1 MNKNILNKY
10 VQDYISKNLSTDVIE
25 IILKKQLF
33 PKITNKEIA
42 EQISAKAK
50 SKKKL
55 PTYFKTPNIYFP
67 NKLNIEQ
74 TSSEKTAEFKSKIVT
89 GDTMIDATGG
99 FGVDSL
105 YFSKEFKKTVY
116 IEENIELFEIVK
128 ANSNKL
134 GLNNI
139 KHLNENGID
148 YAKKTDAEIDL
159 LYIDPSRRNKENKKV
174 HFLSDCTPLI
184 DYDLIESLQNFK
196 TILIKCSPII
206 DLKKTINDL
215 KVVSKIY
222 IVGINN
228 EVKEVLFSLNKKC
241 NNDIKIKCIDLTNK
255 ESDFEFCI
263 NEIDN
268 KQNNDNSDVLKYLY
282 EPNSMILKSGAFSLI
297 CDRFD
302 VKKLNTNSHLYTSK
316 ELIDFPGRVF
326 EVNSVVNYSK
336 RNLKDLNIYKA
347 NITTRNFPIDVKDIR
362 KKSKILDGGED
373 YLFFTKNHLDKQI
386 IIKTKK
392 TTKKSEV

>member
-1 MNKNILNKY
+1 MNKNILDKN
-10 VQDYISKNLSTDVIE
+10 VQDYISKNLFADVFE
-25 IILKKQLF
+25 IILKKQIF
-33 PKITNKEIA
+33 PKVTNKEIA

-67 NKLNIEQ
+67 NKVNIEQ
-74 TSSEKTAEFKSKIVT
+74 TSSEKTAEFKSKIVS

-99 FGVDSL
+99 FGVDSM
-105 YFSKEFKKTVY
+105 YFSKVFKKTVY
-116 IEENIELFEIVK
+116 IEKNKGLFEIVK
-128 ANSNKL
+128 VNSKVL
-134 GLNNI
+134 DLNI
-139 KHLNENGID
+139 KHLNDDGIE
-148 YAKKTDAEIDL
+148 YAKKLDTGIDL
-159 LYIDPSRRNKENKKV
+159 LYVDPSRRNKENKKV

-241 NNDIKIKCIDLTNK
+241 NNDIKIKCIDLSNK
-255 ESDFEFCI
+255 ESDFEFSI
-263 NEIDN
+263 NDINN
-268 KQNNDNSDVLKYLY
+268 KKNNDNYEVLNYLY

-297 CDRFD
+297 CDRYNL
-302 VKKLNTNSHLYTSK
+302 KKLNKNSHLYTSK
-316 ELIDFPGRVF
+316 KLIDFPGRSFKVD
-326 EVNSVVNYSK
+326 SILKYSK
-336 RNLKDLNIYKA
+336 RNLKNLNISKA
-347 NITTRNFPIDVKDIR
+347 NITTRNFPMNVKDIR
-362 KKSKILDGGED
+362 TESKISDGGDD
-373 YLFFTKNHLDKQI
+373 YLFFTTNHINEQI
-386 IIKTKK
+386 IIKTNKLTNKK
-392 TTKKSEV
+392 

>member
-1 MNKNILNKY
+1 LNKNIFDKS
-10 VQDYISKNLSTDVIE
+10 VQDYISKNLSTDVFKV
-25 IILKKQLF
+25 ILKKQIF
-33 PKITNKEIA
+33 PKVTNKEIA

-55 PTYFKTPNIYFP
+55 PTYFNTPNIYFP
-67 NKLNIEQ
+67 NKVNIEQ

-89 GDTMIDATGG
+89 GNTMIDATGG
-99 FGVDSL
+99 FGVDSM

-116 IEENIELFEIVK
+116 IEENKELFEIVK
-128 ANSNKL
+128 VNSNKL

-139 KHLNENGID
+139 KHLNDDGIE
-148 YAKKTDAEIDL
+148 YVKKIDTVIDL

-228 EVKEVLFSLNKKC
+228 EVKEVLFKLNKQS
-241 NNDIKIKCIDLTNK
+241 NNDIKIKCIDLSNRDL
-255 ESDFEFCI
+255 DFEFNI

-268 KQNNDNSDVLKYLY
+268 KKNNGNSEVLKYLY
-282 EPNSMILKSGAFSLI
+282 EPNSMILKSGAFGLI
-297 CDRFD
+297 CDRYD
-302 VKKLNTNSHLYTSK
+302 VKKLNSNSHLYTSK

-326 EVNSVVNYSK
+326 SVESVVKYSK
-336 RNLKDLNIYKA
+336 RNLKNLNISKA

-362 KKSKILDGGED
+362 KKSKILDGGD
-373 YLFFTKNHLDKQI
+373 HYLFFTTNHLNEQI

-392 TTKKSEV
+392 PH

>member
-1 MNKNILNKY
+1 MNKNIFNKS
-10 VQDYISKNLSTDVIE
+10 VQDYISKNLSTDVFKV
-25 IILKKQLF
+25 ILKKQIF
-33 PKITNKEIA
+33 PKVTNKEIA

-55 PTYFKTPNIYFP
+55 PTYFNTPNIYFP
-67 NKLNIEQ
+67 NKVNIEQ

-89 GDTMIDATGG
+89 GNTMIDATGG
-99 FGVDSL
+99 FGVDSM
-105 YFSKEFKKTVY
+105 YFSKGFKKTIY
-116 IEENIELFEIVK
+116 IEENKELFEIVK
-128 ANSNKL
+128 VNSNKL

-139 KHLNENGID
+139 KHLNDDGIE
-148 YAKKTDAEIDL
+148 YVKKIDTVIDL

-174 HFLSDCTPLI
+174 HFLNDCSPVI

-228 EVKEVLFSLNKKC
+228 EVKEVLFKLNKQS
-241 NNDIKIKCIDLTNK
+241 NNDIKIKCIDLSNR
-255 ESDFEFCI
+255 ESDFEFSI

-268 KQNNDNSDVLKYLY
+268 KQNNYNSEVLNYLY
-282 EPNSMILKSGAFSLI
+282 EPNSMILKSGAFGLI
-297 CDRFD
+297 CYRYD

-326 EVNSVVNYSK
+326 TVNSVVNYSK
-336 RNLKDLNIYKA
+336 RNLKDLNISKA

-373 YLFFTKNHLDKQI
+373 YLFFTTNHTNEQI

-392 TTKKSEV
+392 PH

>member
-1 MNKNILNKY
+1 MNKNIFDKN
-10 VQDYISKNLSTDVIE
+10 VQDYISKNLSADVFE
-25 IILKKQLF
+25 IILKKQIF
-33 PKITNKEIA
+33 PKVSNKEIA
-42 EQISAKAK
+42 EQISAKVK

-55 PTYFKTPNIYFP
+55 PTYFNTPNIYFP
-67 NKLNIEQ
+67 NKVNIEQ
-74 TSSEKTAEFKSKIVT
+74 TSSEKTAEFKSKIVA
-89 GDTMIDATGG
+89 GNSMIDATGG
-99 FGVDSL
+99 FGVDSM

-116 IEENIELFEIVK
+116 IEKNKELFEIVK
-128 ANSNKL
+128 ANSKEL

-139 KHLNENGID
+139 EHLNEDGIE
-148 YAKKTDAEIDL
+148 YAKKLDAVIDL

-174 HFLSDCTPLI
+174 HLLSDCTPLI

-228 EVKEVLFSLNKKC
+228 EVKEVLFSLNKQS
-241 NNDIKIKCIDLTNK
+241 NNDIKIKCIELSNR
-255 ESDFEFCI
+255 ELDFEFNI
-263 NEIDN
+263 NHIDN
-268 KQNNDNSDVLKYLY
+268 KKNGDNSEVLNYLY

-297 CDRFD
+297 CDRYD

-326 EVNSVVNYSK
+326 EVESVVNYSK
-336 RNLKDLNIYKA
+336 RKLKDLNISKA

-362 KKSKILDGGED
+362 RKSKILDGGD
-373 YLFFTKNHLDKQI
+373 NYLFFTTNYLNKQI

-392 TTKKSEV
+392 PH

>member
-1 MNKNILNKY
+1 MNKNILDKN
-10 VQDYISKNLSTDVIE
+10 VQDYISKNLSANVFE
-25 IILKKQLF
+25 IILKKQIF
-33 PKITNKEIA
+33 PKVSNKEIA

-55 PTYFKTPNIYFP
+55 PTYFNKPNIYFP
-67 NKLNIEQ
+67 NKVNIEQ
-74 TSSEKTAEFKSKIVT
+74 TSSEKTAEFKSKIVS
-89 GDTMIDATGG
+89 GNSMIDATGG
-99 FGVDSL
+99 FGVDSM
-105 YFSKEFKKTVY
+105 YFSREFKKTIY
-116 IEENIELFEIVK
+116 IEENKDLFEIVK
-128 ANSNKL
+128 ANSKEL

-139 KHLNENGID
+139 EHLNDDGIE
-148 YAKKTDAEIDL
+148 YAKKLDTEIDL

-184 DYDLIESLQNFK
+184 DDDLIESLQNFK

-215 KVVSKIY
+215 KVVSKVY

-228 EVKEVLFSLNKKC
+228 EVKEVLFKLNKQS
-241 NNDIKIKCIDLTNK
+241 NNDIKIKCIELTNR
-255 ESDFEFCI
+255 ELDFEFSI
-263 NEIDN
+263 DVIDN
-268 KQNNDNSDVLKYLY
+268 KKNDDNSKVLNYLY

-297 CDRFD
+297 CDRYD

-316 ELIDFPGRVF
+316 KLIDFPGRAFKV
-326 EVNSVVNYSK
+326 ESVVNFSK
-336 RNLKDLNIYKA
+336 RSLKDLNISKA
-347 NITTRNFPIDVKDIR
+347 NITTRNFPMDVKDLR

-373 YLFFTKNHLDKQI
+373 YLFFTTNYLNEQI

-392 TTKKSEV
+392 PH

>member
-1 MNKNILNKY
+1 MNKNIFNKS
-10 VQDYISKNLSTDVIE
+10 VQDYITKNLSTDVFKV
-25 IILKKQLF
+25 ILKKQIF
-33 PKITNKEIA
+33 PKVTNKEIA

-67 NKLNIEQ
+67 NKVNIEQ

-89 GDTMIDATGG
+89 GNTMIDATGG
-99 FGVDSL
+99 FGVDSM
-105 YFSKEFKKTVY
+105 YFSKGFKKTIY
-116 IEENIELFEIVK
+116 IEENKELFEIVK
-128 ANSNKL
+128 ANSKEL

-139 KHLNENGID
+139 KHLNDDGIE
-148 YAKKTDAEIDL
+148 YAKKLDTGIDL

-196 TILIKCSPII
+196 SILIKCSPII

-222 IVGINN
+222 LVGINN
-228 EVKEVLFSLNKKC
+228 EVKEVLFKLNKQS
-241 NNDIKIKCIDLTNK
+241 NNDIKIKCIDLSNR
-255 ESDFEFCI
+255 ESDFEFSI

-268 KQNNDNSDVLKYLY
+268 KQNNYNSEVLNYLY

-297 CDRFD
+297 CDRYD
-302 VKKLNTNSHLYTSK
+302 VKKLNSNSHLYTSK

-326 EVNSVVNYSK
+326 SVESVVKYSK
-336 RNLKDLNIYKA
+336 RNLKDLNISKA
-347 NITTRNFPIDVKDIR
+347 NITNRNFPIDVKDIR
-362 KKSKILDGGED
+362 KKSKILDGGD
-373 YLFFTKNHLDKQI
+373 NYLFFTTNHLNEQI

-392 TTKKSEV
+392 PH

>member
-1 MNKNILNKY
+1 MNKNIFNKS
-10 VQDYISKNLSTDVIE
+10 VQDYITKNLSTDVFKV
-25 IILKKQLF
+25 ILKKQIF
-33 PKITNKEIA
+33 PKVTNKEIA

-55 PTYFKTPNIYFP
+55 PTYFNTPNIYFP
-67 NKLNIEQ
+67 NKVNIEQ
-74 TSSEKTAEFKSKIVT
+74 NSSEKTAEFKSKIVT
-89 GDTMIDATGG
+89 GNTMIDATGG
-99 FGVDSL
+99 FGVDSM

-116 IEENIELFEIVK
+116 IEENKELFEIVK
-128 ANSNKL
+128 VNSNKL

-139 KHLNENGID
+139 KHLNDDGIE
-148 YAKKTDAEIDL
+148 YVKKIDTVIDL

-228 EVKEVLFSLNKKC
+228 EVKEVLFKLNKQS
-241 NNDIKIKCIDLTNK
+241 NNDIKIKCIDLSNRDL
-255 ESDFEFCI
+255 DFEFNI

-268 KQNNDNSDVLKYLY
+268 KKNNDNSEVLNYLY
-282 EPNSMILKSGAFSLI
+282 EPNSMILKSGAFGLI
-297 CDRFD
+297 CDRYD

-326 EVNSVVNYSK
+326 TVNSVVNYSK
-336 RNLKDLNIYKA
+336 RNLKDLNISKA

-362 KKSKILDGGED
+362 KKSEILDGGED
-373 YLFFTKNHLDKQI
+373 YLFFTKNHTNEQI

-392 TTKKSEV
+392 PH

>member
-1 MNKNILNKY
+1 MNKNIFDKN
-10 VQDYISKNLSTDVIE
+10 VQDYISKNLFGDVFE
-25 IILKKQLF
+25 IILNKQIF
-33 PKITNKEIA
+33 PKVTNKEIA
-42 EQISAKAK
+42 EQISAKVK

-55 PTYFKTPNIYFP
+55 PTYFNTPNIYFP
-67 NKLNIEQ
+67 NKINIEQ

-99 FGVDSL
+99 FGVDSM

-116 IEENIELFEIVK
+116 IEENKELFEIVK

-139 KHLNENGID
+139 KHLNDDGIE
-148 YAKKTDAEIDL
+148 YVKKINTEIDL

-184 DYDLIESLQNFK
+184 DYDLIKSLQNFK

-215 KVVSKIY
+215 IVVSEIY

-228 EVKEVLFSLNKKC
+228 EVKEVLFSLNKQS
-241 NNDIKIKCIDLTNK
+241 NNDIKIKCIDLSNR
-255 ESDFEFCI
+255 ELDFEFNI
-263 NEIDN
+263 NDINN
-268 KQNNDNSDVLKYLY
+268 KKNNDNSKVLNYLY

-297 CDRFD
+297 CDRYD

-316 ELIDFPGRVF
+316 KLIDFPGRVF
-326 EVNSVVNYSK
+326 KVVSVVNYSK
-336 RNLKDLNIYKA
+336 RNLKDLNVYKA

-373 YLFFTKNHLDKQI
+373 YLFFTTNHVEEQI

-392 TTKKSEV
+392 PH

>member
-1 MNKNILNKY
+1 MNKNILDKS
-10 VQDYISKNLSTDVIE
+10 VQDYISKNLSADVFE
-25 IILKKQLF
+25 IILKKQIF
-33 PKITNKEIA
+33 PKVSNKEIA

-55 PTYFKTPNIYFP
+55 PTYFNTPNIYFP
-67 NKLNIEQ
+67 NKVNIEQ

-89 GDTMIDATGG
+89 GNTMIDATGG

-105 YFSKEFKKTVY
+105 YFSKEFKKTIY
-116 IEENIELFEIVK
+116 IEENKELFEIVK

-139 KHLNENGID
+139 KHLNDDGIE
-148 YAKKTDAEIDL
+148 YTKNINTEIDL

-184 DYDLIESLQNFK
+184 DYNLIKSLQNFK

-206 DLKKTINDL
+206 DLKKTIKDL
-215 KVVSKIY
+215 KVVSEIY

-228 EVKEVLFSLNKKC
+228 EVKEVLFSLNKQS
-241 NNDIKIKCIDLTNK
+241 NNDIKIKCIDLINRDL
-255 ESDFEFCI
+255 DFEFNI
-263 NEIDN
+263 NDIDN
-268 KQNNDNSDVLKYLY
+268 KKNDDNSEVLNYLY
-282 EPNSMILKSGAFSLI
+282 EPNSMILKSGAFGLI
-297 CDRFD
+297 CDRYD
-302 VKKLNTNSHLYTSK
+302 VKKLNTNSHLYTCK
-316 ELIDFPGRVF
+316 KLIDFPGRVF
-326 EVNSVVNYSK
+326 EVDSVVNYSK
-336 RNLKDLNIYKA
+336 RNLKDLNISKA
-347 NITTRNFPIDVKDIR
+347 NITTRNFPMDVKDIR

-373 YLFFTKNHLDKQI
+373 YLFFTTNHVDKQI

-392 TTKKSEV
+392 PH

>member
-1 MNKNILNKY
+1 MNKNILDKS
-10 VQDYISKNLSTDVIE
+10 VQDYISKNLSADVFE
-25 IILKKQLF
+25 IILKKQIF
-33 PKITNKEIA
+33 PKVTNKEIA
-42 EQISAKAK
+42 EQISAKVK

-55 PTYFKTPNIYFP
+55 PTYFKTPSIYFP
-67 NKLNIEQ
+67 NKVNIEQ

-89 GDTMIDATGG
+89 GNTMIDATGG
-99 FGVDSL
+99 FGVDSM
-105 YFSKEFKKTVY
+105 YFSKEFKKTIY
-116 IEENIELFEIVK
+116 IEENKELFEIVK
-128 ANSNKL
+128 VNSKEL

-139 KHLNENGID
+139 KHLNDDGID
-148 YAKKTDAEIDL
+148 YAKKLDTAIDL

-184 DYDLIESLQNFK
+184 DYDLIKSLQNFK
-196 TILIKCSPII
+196 SILIKCSPII

-215 KVVSKIY
+215 IVVSEIY

-241 NNDIKIKCIDLTNK
+241 NNDIKIKCIDLSNR
-255 ESDFEFCI
+255 ELDFEFCI

-268 KQNNDNSDVLKYLY
+268 KKNNDNSEVLNYLY

-297 CDRFD
+297 CDRYD
-302 VKKLNTNSHLYTSK
+302 VKKLNSNSHLYTSK

-326 EVNSVVNYSK
+326 SVESVVKYNK
-336 RNLKDLNIYKA
+336 RNLKDLNISKA

-362 KKSKILDGGED
+362 KKSKILDGGKD
-373 YLFFTKNHLDKQI
+373 YLFFTTNYINEQI

-392 TTKKSEV
+392 PH

>member
-1 MNKNILNKY
+1 MNKNIFDKS
-10 VQDYISKNLSTDVIE
+10 VQDYISKNLSTDVFKV
-25 IILKKQLF
+25 ILKKQIF
-33 PKITNKEIA
+33 PKVTNKEIA

-55 PTYFKTPNIYFP
+55 PTYFNTPNIYFP
-67 NKLNIEQ
+67 NKVNIEQ

-89 GDTMIDATGG
+89 GNTMIDATGG
-99 FGVDSL
+99 FGVDSM

-116 IEENIELFEIVK
+116 IEENKELFEIVK
-128 ANSNKL
+128 VNSNKL

-139 KHLNENGID
+139 KHLNDDGIE
-148 YAKKTDAEIDL
+148 YVKKIDTVIDL

-228 EVKEVLFSLNKKC
+228 EVKEVLFKLNKQS
-241 NNDIKIKCIDLTNK
+241 NNDIKIKCIDLSNRDL
-255 ESDFEFCI
+255 DFEFNI

-268 KQNNDNSDVLKYLY
+268 KKNNDNSEVLNYLY
-282 EPNSMILKSGAFSLI
+282 EPNSMILKSGAFGLI
-297 CDRFD
+297 CYRYD

-326 EVNSVVNYSK
+326 TVNSVVNYSK
-336 RNLKDLNIYKA
+336 RNLKDLNISKA

-373 YLFFTKNHLDKQI
+373 YLFFTTNHTNEQI

-392 TTKKSEV
+392 PH

>member
-1 MNKNILNKY
+1 MNKNIFDKS
-10 VQDYISKNLSTDVIE
+10 VQDYISKNLSTDVFKV
-25 IILKKQLF
+25 ILKKQIF
-33 PKITNKEIA
+33 PKVTNKEIA

-55 PTYFKTPNIYFP
+55 PTYFNTPNIYFP
-67 NKLNIEQ
+67 NKVNIEQ

-89 GDTMIDATGG
+89 GNTMIDATGG
-99 FGVDSL
+99 FGVDSM

-116 IEENIELFEIVK
+116 IEENKELFEIVK
-128 ANSNKL
+128 VNSNKL

-139 KHLNENGID
+139 KHLNDDGIE
-148 YAKKTDAEIDL
+148 YVKKIDTVIDL
-159 LYIDPSRRNKENKKV
+159 LYIDPSRRNEENKKV

-228 EVKEVLFSLNKKC
+228 EVKEVLFKLNKQS
-241 NNDIKIKCIDLTNK
+241 NNDIKIKCIDLSNRDL
-255 ESDFEFCI
+255 DFEFNI

-268 KQNNDNSDVLKYLY
+268 KKNNDNSEVLNYLY
-282 EPNSMILKSGAFSLI
+282 EPNSMILKSGAFGLI
-297 CDRFD
+297 CDRYD

-326 EVNSVVNYSK
+326 TVNSVVNYSK
-336 RNLKDLNIYKA
+336 RNLKDLNISKA

-373 YLFFTKNHLDKQI
+373 YLFFTTNHTNEQI

-392 TTKKSEV
+392 PH

>member
-1 MNKNILNKY
+1 MNKNIFDKS
-10 VQDYISKNLSTDVIE
+10 VQDYISKNLSTDVFKV
-25 IILKKQLF
+25 ILKKQIF
-33 PKITNKEIA
+33 PKVTNKEIA

-55 PTYFKTPNIYFP
+55 PTYFYTPNIYFP
-67 NKLNIEQ
+67 NKVNIEQ

-89 GDTMIDATGG
+89 GNTMIDATGG
-99 FGVDSL
+99 FGVDSM

-116 IEENIELFEIVK
+116 IEENKELFEIVK
-128 ANSNKL
+128 VNSNKL

-139 KHLNENGID
+139 KHLNDDGIE
-148 YAKKTDAEIDL
+148 YVKKIDTVIDL

-228 EVKEVLFSLNKKC
+228 EVKEVLFKLNKQS
-241 NNDIKIKCIDLTNK
+241 NNDIKIKCIDLSNRDL
-255 ESDFEFCI
+255 DFEFNI

-268 KQNNDNSDVLKYLY
+268 KKNNDNSEVLNYLY
-282 EPNSMILKSGAFSLI
+282 EPNSMILKSGAFGLI
-297 CDRFD
+297 CDRYD

-326 EVNSVVNYSK
+326 TVNSVVNYSK
-336 RNLKDLNIYKA
+336 RNLKDLNISKA

-373 YLFFTKNHLDKQI
+373 YLFFTTNHTNEQI

-392 TTKKSEV
+392 TH

>member
-1 MNKNILNKY
+1 MNKNIFDKS
-10 VQDYISKNLSTDVIE
+10 VQDYISKNLSTDVFKV
-25 IILKKQLF
+25 ILKKQIF
-33 PKITNKEIA
+33 PKVTNKEIA

-67 NKLNIEQ
+67 NKVNIEQ

-89 GDTMIDATGG
+89 GNTMIDATGG
-99 FGVDSL
+99 FGVDSM

-116 IEENIELFEIVK
+116 IEENKELFEIVK
-128 ANSNKL
+128 ANSKVL
-134 GLNNI
+134 GLNI
-139 KHLNENGID
+139 EYLNEDGIE
-148 YAKKTDAEIDL
+148 YVKKIDTGIDL

-174 HFLSDCTPLI
+174 HFLSDCSPLI

-206 DLKKTINDL
+206 DLKKTIIDL

-228 EVKEVLFSLNKKC
+228 EVKEVLFKFNKQS
-241 NNDIKIKCIDLTNK
+241 NNDIKIKCIDLSNRDL
-255 ESDFEFCI
+255 DFEFNI
-263 NEIDN
+263 NDIDN
-268 KQNNDNSDVLKYLY
+268 KKNDDNSKVLNYLY
-282 EPNSMILKSGAFSLI
+282 EPNSMILKSGAFGLI
-297 CDRFD
+297 CDRYD

-326 EVNSVVNYSK
+326 TVNSVVNYSK
-336 RNLKDLNIYKA
+336 RNLKDLNISKA

-373 YLFFTKNHLDKQI
+373 YLFFTTNHVNDQI

-392 TTKKSEV
+392 TH

>member
-1 MNKNILNKY
+1 MNKNIFNKS
-10 VQDYISKNLSTDVIE
+10 VQDYISKNLSTDVFKV
-25 IILKKQLF
+25 ILKKQIF
-33 PKITNKEIA
+33 PKVTNKEIA

-55 PTYFKTPNIYFP
+55 PTYFNTPNIYFP
-67 NKLNIEQ
+67 NKVNIEQ

-89 GDTMIDATGG
+89 GNTMIDATGG
-99 FGVDSL
+99 FGVDSM

-116 IEENIELFEIVK
+116 IEENKELFEIVK
-128 ANSNKL
+128 VNSNKL

-139 KHLNENGID
+139 KHLNDDGIE
-148 YAKKTDAEIDL
+148 YVKKIDTVIDL

-228 EVKEVLFSLNKKC
+228 EVKEVLFKLNKQS
-241 NNDIKIKCIDLTNK
+241 NNDIKIKCIDLSNRDL
-255 ESDFEFCI
+255 DFEFNI

-268 KQNNDNSDVLKYLY
+268 KKNNDNSEVLNYLY
-282 EPNSMILKSGAFSLI
+282 EPNSMILKSGAFGLI
-297 CDRFD
+297 CDRYD

-326 EVNSVVNYSK
+326 TVNSVVNYSK
-336 RNLKDLNIYKA
+336 RNLKDLNISKA

-373 YLFFTKNHLDKQI
+373 YLFFTTNHTNEQI

-392 TTKKSEV
+392 PH

>member
-1 MNKNILNKY
+1 MNKNIFDKS
-10 VQDYISKNLSTDVIE
+10 VQDYISKNLSTDVFKV
-25 IILKKQLF
+25 ILKKQIF
-33 PKITNKEIA
+33 PKVTNKEIA

-55 PTYFKTPNIYFP
+55 PTYFNTPNIYFP
-67 NKLNIEQ
+67 NKVNIEQ

-89 GDTMIDATGG
+89 GNTMIDATGG
-99 FGVDSL
+99 FGVDSM

-116 IEENIELFEIVK
+116 IEENKELFEIVK
-128 ANSNKL
+128 VNSNKL

-139 KHLNENGID
+139 KHLNDDGIE
-148 YAKKTDAEIDL
+148 YVKKIDTVIDL

-228 EVKEVLFSLNKKC
+228 EVKEVLFKLNKQS
-241 NNDIKIKCIDLTNK
+241 NNDIKIKCIDLSNRDL
-255 ESDFEFCI
+255 DFEFNI

-268 KQNNDNSDVLKYLY
+268 KKNNDNSEVLNYLY
-282 EPNSMILKSGAFSLI
+282 EPNSMILKSGAFGLI
-297 CDRFD
+297 CDRYD

-326 EVNSVVNYSK
+326 TVNSVVNYSK
-336 RNLKDLNIYKA
+336 RNLKDLNISKA

-362 KKSKILDGGED
+362 KKSKILDGGD
-373 YLFFTKNHLDKQI
+373 NYLFFTVNHLNEQI

-392 TTKKSEV
+392 PH

>member
-1 MNKNILNKY
+1 MNKNIFDKN
-10 VQDYISKNLSTDVIE
+10 VQDYISKNLSADVFE
-25 IILKKQLF
+25 IILKKQIF
-33 PKITNKEIA
+33 PKVSNKEIA
-42 EQISAKAK
+42 EQISAKVK

-55 PTYFKTPNIYFP
+55 PTYFNTPNIYFP
-67 NKLNIEQ
+67 NKVNIEQ
-74 TSSEKTAEFKSKIVT
+74 TSSEKTAEFKSKIVA
-89 GDTMIDATGG
+89 GNSMIDATGG
-99 FGVDSL
+99 FGVDSM

-116 IEENIELFEIVK
+116 IEKNKELFEIVK
-128 ANSNKL
+128 ANSKEL

-139 KHLNENGID
+139 EHLNEDGIE
-148 YAKKTDAEIDL
+148 YAKKLDAVIDL

-174 HFLSDCTPLI
+174 HLLSDCTPLI

-241 NNDIKIKCIDLTNK
+241 NNDIKIKCIDLNNR
-255 ESDFEFCI
+255 ELDFKFNI
-263 NEIDN
+263 KEIDN
-268 KQNNDNSDVLKYLY
+268 KEKDDNSKVLNYLY
-282 EPNSMILKSGAFSLI
+282 EPNSMILKSGAFHLI
-297 CDRFD
+297 CDRYD

-326 EVNSVVNYSK
+326 EVESVVNYSK
-336 RNLKDLNIYKA
+336 RKLKDLNISKA

-373 YLFFTKNHLDKQI
+373 YLFFTTNHLNEQI

-392 TTKKSEV
+392 PH

>member
-1 MNKNILNKY
+1 MNKNIFDKN
-10 VQDYISKNLSTDVIE
+10 VQDYISKNLSTDVFE
-25 IILKKQLF
+25 IILKKQIF
-33 PKITNKEIA
+33 SKVTNKEIA

-55 PTYFKTPNIYFP
+55 PTYFNTPNIYFP
-67 NKLNIEQ
+67 NKVNIEQ
-74 TSSEKTAEFKSKIVT
+74 TSSKKTAEFKSKIVT
-89 GDTMIDATGG
+89 GNTMIDATGG
-99 FGVDSL
+99 FGVDSM
-105 YFSKEFKKTVY
+105 YFSKEFKKIIY
-116 IEENIELFEIVK
+116 IEENKELFEIVK
-128 ANSNKL
+128 ANSKEL

-139 KHLNENGID
+139 EHLNDDGIE
-148 YAKKTDAEIDL
+148 YVKKTNTEIDL

-174 HFLSDCTPLI
+174 HFLSDCSPLI

-228 EVKEVLFSLNKKC
+228 EVKEVLFSLNKQS
-241 NNDIKIKCIDLTNK
+241 NNDIKIKCIELSNR
-255 ESDFEFCI
+255 ELDFEFNI
-263 NEIDN
+263 NHIDN
-268 KQNNDNSDVLKYLY
+268 KKNGDNSEVLNYLY

-297 CDRFD
+297 CDRYD

-326 EVNSVVNYSK
+326 EVESVVNYSK
-336 RNLKDLNIYKA
+336 RNLKDLNISKA

-362 KKSKILDGGED
+362 RKSKILDGGD
-373 YLFFTKNHLDKQI
+373 NYLFFTTNYLNKQI

-392 TTKKSEV
+392 PH

>member
-1 MNKNILNKY
+1 LNKNIFDKS
-10 VQDYISKNLSTDVIE
+10 VQDYISKNLSTDVFKV
-25 IILKKQLF
+25 ILKKQIF
-33 PKITNKEIA
+33 PKVTNKEIA

-55 PTYFKTPNIYFP
+55 PTYFNTPNIYFP
-67 NKLNIEQ
+67 NKVNIEQ

-89 GDTMIDATGG
+89 GNTMIDATGG
-99 FGVDSL
+99 FGVDSM

-116 IEENIELFEIVK
+116 IEENKELFEIVK
-128 ANSNKL
+128 VNSNKL

-139 KHLNENGID
+139 KHLNDDGIE
-148 YAKKTDAEIDL
+148 YVKKIDTVIDL

-184 DYDLIESLQNFK
+184 DYDSIKSLQNFK

-228 EVKEVLFSLNKKC
+228 EVKEVLFKLNKQS
-241 NNDIKIKCIDLTNK
+241 NNDIKIKCIDLSNRDL
-255 ESDFEFCI
+255 DFEFNI

-268 KQNNDNSDVLKYLY
+268 KKNNDNSEVLNYLY
-282 EPNSMILKSGAFSLI
+282 EPNSMILKSGAFGLI
-297 CDRFD
+297 CDRYD

-326 EVNSVVNYSK
+326 TVNSVVNYSK
-336 RNLKDLNIYKA
+336 RNLKDLNISKA

-373 YLFFTKNHLDKQI
+373 YLFFTTNHTNEQI

-392 TTKKSEV
+392 PH

>member
-1 MNKNILNKY
+1 MNKNIFNKS
-10 VQDYISKNLSTDVIE
+10 VQDYITKNLSTDVFKV
-25 IILKKQLF
+25 ILKKQIF
-33 PKITNKEIA
+33 PKVTNKEIA

-55 PTYFKTPNIYFP
+55 PTYFNTPNIYFP
-67 NKLNIEQ
+67 NKVNIEQ

-89 GDTMIDATGG
+89 GNTMIDATGG
-99 FGVDSL
+99 FGVDSM

-116 IEENIELFEIVK
+116 IEENKELFEIVK
-128 ANSNKL
+128 ANSKEL

-139 KHLNENGID
+139 KHLNDDGIE
-148 YAKKTDAEIDL
+148 YVKKIDTVIDL

-174 HFLSDCTPLI
+174 NFLSDCTPLI

-196 TILIKCSPII
+196 SILIKCSPII

-228 EVKEVLFSLNKKC
+228 EVKEVLFKLNKQS
-241 NNDIKIKCIDLTNK
+241 NNDIKIKCIDLSNR
-255 ESDFEFCI
+255 ELDIEFNI

-268 KQNNDNSDVLKYLY
+268 KKNDDNSKVLNYLY
-282 EPNSMILKSGAFSLI
+282 EPNSMILKSGAFGLI
-297 CDRFD
+297 CDRYD
-302 VKKLNTNSHLYTSK
+302 VKKLNSNSHLYTSK

-326 EVNSVVNYSK
+326 TVNSVVNYSK
-336 RNLKDLNIYKA
+336 RNLKDLNISKA
-347 NITTRNFPIDVKDIR
+347 NITTRNFPINVKDIR
-362 KKSKILDGGED
+362 NKSKILDGGDD
-373 YLFFTKNHLDKQI
+373 YLFFTTNHLNEQI

-392 TTKKSEV
+392 PH

>member
-1 MNKNILNKY
+1 MNKNIFNKS
-10 VQDYISKNLSTDVIE
+10 VQDYITKNLSTDVFKV
-25 IILKKQLF
+25 ILKKQIF
-33 PKITNKEIA
+33 PKVTNKEIA

-55 PTYFKTPNIYFP
+55 PTYFNTPNIYFP
-67 NKLNIEQ
+67 NKVNIEQ

-89 GDTMIDATGG
+89 GNTIIDATGG
-99 FGVDSL
+99 FGVDSM

-116 IEENIELFEIVK
+116 IEENKELFEIVK
-128 ANSNKL
+128 VNSNKL

-139 KHLNENGID
+139 KHLNDDGIE
-148 YAKKTDAEIDL
+148 YVKKIDTVIDL

-228 EVKEVLFSLNKKC
+228 EVKEVLFKLNKQS
-241 NNDIKIKCIDLTNK
+241 NNDIKIKCIDLSNRDL
-255 ESDFEFCI
+255 DFEFNI

-268 KQNNDNSDVLKYLY
+268 KKNNDNSEVLNYLY
-282 EPNSMILKSGAFSLI
+282 EPNSMILKSGAFGLI
-297 CDRFD
+297 CDRYD

-326 EVNSVVNYSK
+326 TVNSVVNYSK
-336 RNLKDLNIYKA
+336 RNLKDLNISKA

-373 YLFFTKNHLDKQI
+373 YLFFTTNHTNEQI

-392 TTKKSEV
+392 PH

>member
-1 MNKNILNKY
+1 ML
-10 VQDYISKNLSTDVIE
+10 DYISKNLSTDVFKV
-25 IILKKQLF
+25 ILKKQIF
-33 PKITNKEIA
+33 PKVTNKEIA

-55 PTYFKTPNIYFP
+55 PTYFNTPNIYFP
-67 NKLNIEQ
+67 NKVNIEQ

-89 GDTMIDATGG
+89 GNTMIDATGG
-99 FGVDSL
+99 FGVDSM

-116 IEENIELFEIVK
+116 IEENKELFEIVK
-128 ANSNKL
+128 VNSNKL

-139 KHLNENGID
+139 KHLNDDGIE
-148 YAKKTDAEIDL
+148 YVKKIDTVIDL

-184 DYDLIESLQNFK
+184 DHDLIESLQNFK

-228 EVKEVLFSLNKKC
+228 EVKEVLFKLNKQS
-241 NNDIKIKCIDLTNK
+241 NNDIKIKCIDLSNRDL
-255 ESDFEFCI
+255 DFEFNI

-268 KQNNDNSDVLKYLY
+268 KKNNDNSEVLNYLY
-282 EPNSMILKSGAFSLI
+282 VPNSMILKSGAFGLI
-297 CDRFD
+297 CDRYD

-326 EVNSVVNYSK
+326 TVNSVVNYSK
-336 RNLKDLNIYKA
+336 RNLKDLNISKA

-373 YLFFTKNHLDKQI
+373 YLFFTTNHTNEQI

-392 TTKKSEV
+392 PH